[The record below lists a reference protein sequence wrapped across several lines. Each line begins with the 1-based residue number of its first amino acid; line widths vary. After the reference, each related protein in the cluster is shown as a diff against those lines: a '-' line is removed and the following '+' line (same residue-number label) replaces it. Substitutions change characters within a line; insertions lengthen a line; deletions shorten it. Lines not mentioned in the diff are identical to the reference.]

1 MRVITLCI
9 PVAGPSTRA
18 SASECGLN
26 VDMVDSPKS
35 LLPSCIFSGIYNSV
49 CVLHLR
55 FLYRRSSSPVGCRH
69 QVVATAAGIRDEGK
83 LSRCLQGCLCVPPF
97 PSYPIRLPVAVAL

>member
-1 MRVITLCI
+1 MQVITLYI

-35 LLPSCIFSGIYNSV
+35 LLPSCIFSCIYNSV
-49 CVLHLR
+49 CALHSR
-55 FLYRRSSSPVGCRH
+55 FLCRGSSSAVCCRH
-69 QVVATAAGIRDEGK
+69 QVVATAEELETKVNSLVAFRVV
-83 LSRCLQGCLCVPPF
+83 CVSLLF
-97 PSYPIRLPVAVAL
+97 PLIK